1 MGREDWSQRSWR
13 SRVNIGHGR
22 PDRFVRFLD
31 LLSVSRDRR
40 LSESR
45 WRCRD
50 LNVRQAGT
58 GNHVRRFRRRDV
70 RTRDIV
76 LRCVRD

>member
-1 MGREDWSQRSWR
+1 MGREDWSQRWR
-13 SRVNIGHGR
+13 SRVNIGHDR
-22 PDRFVRFLD
+22 PDSFVRCLD

-50 LNVRQAGT
+50 LTVRQAGIR
-58 GNHVRRFRRRDV
+58 NHVQHFRRRDV

-76 LRCVRD
+76 LRCVRG